1 MQDNFSIVGK
11 SAVDSQTL
19 DETVQCAN
27 SIIKEQ
33 PLKFRIVHH
42 GKKLLLWICH
52 FCSTMATAEIRGGKK
67 LMPTCFIVN
76 NSEKVCMLLNEL

>member
-42 GKKLLLWICH
+42 GKKLLL
-52 FCSTMATAEIRGGKK
+52 
-67 LMPTCFIVN
+67 
-76 NSEKVCMLLNEL
+76 